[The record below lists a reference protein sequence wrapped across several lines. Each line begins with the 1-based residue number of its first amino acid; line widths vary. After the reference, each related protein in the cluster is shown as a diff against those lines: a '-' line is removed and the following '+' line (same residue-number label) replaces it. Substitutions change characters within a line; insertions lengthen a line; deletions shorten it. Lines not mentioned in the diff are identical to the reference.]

1 VGNKVSLPCKT
12 SQWDKNEVLLIL
24 WYRENSSTP
33 FYKLDARNRPLF
45 KAKHNLTDD
54 KLQKRFYFDVTTIP
68 PVLKIS
74 PVLIEDEGNYRCRVD
89 YRKTRTQ
96 NVFSTLRVIG
106 IVKFEYQNNVIIEN
120 QFLHY
125 R

>member
-1 VGNKVSLPCKT
+1 
-12 SQWDKNEVLLIL
+12 
-24 WYRENSSTP
+24 
-33 FYKLDARNRPLF
+33 LDARNRPLF

-54 KLQKRFYFDVTTIP
+54 KLQKRFYFDVTTVP

-74 PVLIEDEGNYRCRVD
+74 PVLIEDEGDYRCRVD

-106 IVKFEYQNNVIIEN
+106 IVKFEYQNNIVIEN
-120 QFLHY
+120 IFIIGKSYYFVKLKSIKCILDSDAV
-125 R
+125 

>member
-1 VGNKVSLPCKT
+1 
-12 SQWDKNEVLLIL
+12 
-24 WYRENSSTP
+24 
-33 FYKLDARNRPLF
+33 LDARNRPLF

-68 PVLKIS
+68 PVLRIS
-74 PVLIEDEGNYRCRVD
+74 PVLIEDEGNYRCRVH

-106 IVKFEYQNNVIIEN
+106 NVKFEYQNNVMIEN
-120 QFLHY
+120 ENLHY
-125 R
+125 K